1 MKSKTFAQKIRIK
14 VWSLPSLWLAIA
26 FLFAV
31 FAQAKAAI
39 PLAAWLAPIFLL
51 RFVRSQK
58 VLRGMLG
65 AYLVTVAAFSIGN
78 WNLTEPLVL
87 YPVGVVFGLLALFPY
102 LADRL
107 IAPRLR
113 GFVATL
119 VFPLAYTTFEYLLS
133 FGPTSTWFSLAY
145 TQYGNLPLLQLVSV
159 TGLWGV
165 TFLIAWLAAVANWAW
180 EHRFAWPAI
189 RNGTLLSAGVLALIL
204 LGGGLRL
211 TLFPPT
217 GSTVR
222 IAAVTASR
230 AAYPP
235 GSEMGRLDAKFLS
248 GTISSPE
255 VQQFRQAAARLDDDL
270 FSRSLEQARAG
281 AKIISW
287 SEQGA
292 MVVKEDEASLIERGQ
307 QLAQQEGVYLNM
319 GIVVWMTHPPYV
331 ENEAVLVDPSG
342 KVLWHYDKAH
352 PVPFGMEPYPPGN
365 GVVPVV
371 QTPYGRLS
379 TVICYDADF
388 QSLMRVGTDLM
399 LVPSNDELGMD
410 PMHAQMSTFRAIE
423 NGYSLVRPTS
433 NGLSLAVDYEGR
445 VVGAADFF
453 TSDQQVVVATLPM
466 HGVYT
471 IYSTIGDLFAW
482 LSIGGLLALIA
493 VVIVQGKRKTGLAPA
508 EQTREAESRPLP
520 EQVPER
526 VLGTV
531 GGSQFQS
538 TARPLEPALGR
549 PRVRDGELGSSPEV
563 RTEGP
568 G

>member
-1 MKSKTFAQKIRIK
+1 MKSNTFAQKIRMK
-14 VWSLPSLWLAIA
+14 ARYLPYLWLAIA

-58 VLRGMLG
+58 VLRGMLLT
-65 AYLVTVAAFSIGN
+65 YLVTVAAFVIGN
-78 WNLTEPLVL
+78 WNLSEPLVV
-87 YPVGVVFGLLALFPY
+87 YPLGVVFGLLTLFPY

-119 VFPLAYTTFEYLLS
+119 VFPLAYTTFEYLFS
-133 FGPTSTWFSLAY
+133 FEPFGTWFSLAY

-159 TGLWGV
+159 TGLWGM
-165 TFLIAWLAAVANWAW
+165 TFLMAWLASVANWAW
-180 EHRFAWPAI
+180 EHHFAWPTI
-189 RNGTLLSAGVLALIL
+189 RKGTLLYAGVLALVL

-211 TLFPPT
+211 TFFPPA

-230 AAYPP
+230 AAFLT
-235 GSEMGRLDAKFLS
+235 GSEVGRLGSKFLS
-248 GTISSPE
+248 GTISPAE
-255 VQQFRQAAARLDDDL
+255 VQQYRQAIARLDDDW

-287 SEQGA
+287 TEGGA
-292 MVVKEDEASLIERGQ
+292 QILKEDEASLIERGRHF
-307 QLAQQEGVYLNM
+307 ARQEGVYLNM
-319 GIVVWMTHPPYV
+319 GIAVFMTHPPYM

-352 PVPFGMEPYPPGN
+352 PVPFMESFPPGD
-365 GVVPVV
+365 GIVPVV
-371 QTPYGRLS
+371 ETPYGRLS
-379 TVICYDADF
+379 TVICFDADF
-388 QSLMRVGTDLM
+388 PSLMRVGTDLM

-410 PMHAQMSTFRAIE
+410 PVHSQMATFRAIE

-453 TSDQQVVVATLPM
+453 TTDQQVVVATLPM

-471 IYSTIGDLFAW
+471 IYTTIGDLFAW
-482 LSIGGLLALIA
+482 LSIGGLLALIG
-493 VVIVQGKRKTGLAPA
+493 VVIVQGRRKTGQAPA
-508 EQTREAESRPLP
+508 EQTREAEPLP
-520 EQVPER
+520 EP
-526 VLGTV
+526 VLK
-531 GGSQFQS
+531 
-538 TARPLEPALGR
+538 R
-549 PRVRDGELGSSPEV
+549 
-563 RTEGP
+563 
-568 G
+568 

>member
-1 MKSKTFAQKIRIK
+1 MKSNTFAQKIRMK
-14 VWSLPSLWLAIA
+14 AWSLPYLWLAIA

-31 FAQAKAAI
+31 FAQTKAPI

-58 VLRGMLG
+58 VLQGMLL
-65 AYLVTVAAFSIGN
+65 AYLVTVAAYVIGN
-78 WNLTEPLVL
+78 WNLTVPILL
-87 YPVGVVFGLLALFPY
+87 YPVGLVFGLLTLFPY

-119 VFPLAYTTFEYLLS
+119 VFPLAYITFEYLFS
-133 FGPTSTWFSLAY
+133 FSPFGTWFSLAY

-180 EHRFAWPAI
+180 EHHFAWPTIHKGA
-189 RNGTLLSAGVLALIL
+189 LLYGGVLALVL
-204 LGGGLRL
+204 LSGGMRL
-211 TLFPPT
+211 TFFPPA

-235 GSEMGRLDAKFLS
+235 GSEVGRLDAKFLS
-248 GTISSPE
+248 GTISSAE
-255 VQQFRQAAARLDDDL
+255 VQRFRQVAARLDDDL

-281 AKIISW
+281 ANIISW

-292 MVVKEDEASLIERGQ
+292 MVVKED
-307 QLAQQEGVYLNM
+307 
-319 GIVVWMTHPPYV
+319 
-331 ENEAVLVDPSG
+331 EAVLVDPSG

-352 PVPFGMEPYPPGN
+352 PVPFMEPFPPGD

-371 QTPYGRLS
+371 ETPYGRLS
-379 TVICYDADF
+379 TVICFDADF
-388 QSLMRVGTDLM
+388 QGLMRVGTDLM

-410 PMHAQMSTFRAIE
+410 PMHSQMATFRAIE
-423 NGYSLVRPTS
+423 NGYSLVRPAS

-445 VVGAADFF
+445 VVGASDFF
-453 TSDQQVVVATLPM
+453 TTDQQVVMATLPM
-466 HGVYT
+466 HGVHT
-471 IYSTIGDLFAW
+471 IYTAIGDLFAW
-482 LSIGGLLALIA
+482 LSMGGLLALIG
-493 VVIVQGKRKTGLAPA
+493 VVIVQGKRRMDLAPA
-508 EQTREAESRPLP
+508 EQTREAEPLP
-520 EQVPER
+520 IP
-526 VLGTV
+526 
-531 GGSQFQS
+531 
-538 TARPLEPALGR
+538 EPAR
-549 PRVRDGELGSSPEV
+549 ER
-563 RTEGP
+563 
-568 G
+568 